1 MDTGDGKNQEQPLGE
16 NARDQFLF
24 EDDRIV
30 MSAPPLPAPPKKN
43 FFRRHPVWTGLGC
56 LLLLGLII
64 RALGALPALLPRQD
78 CFGVL
83 HVDGFMSSPDKVV
96 EWAQALQKDKAVKGV
111 LLAVNS
117 PGGAVVPAMEMYEAV
132 RELNER
138 KPVVAYMS
146 TVAASGG
153 YLVALGARRIVAN
166 PATVTGS
173 IGVKMELPNVLGLMH
188 KIGVSQT
195 SLASG
200 IFKDAGSPFQPLS
213 EEARA
218 YLMGVVDDMFAQF
231 REIVRE
237 RRKLT
242 PEELAVVSDGRVFTG
257 RQALAVRLVDA
268 TGSRRDALASLSA
281 MTGLSADAPL
291 LEGPEEEKEGFLRRL
306 IFSWLGLPPPGASPP
321 PGFFYAF

>member
-1 MDTGDGKNQEQPLGE
+1 MDAGDEKNQEQPLGE
-16 NARDQFLF
+16 GPRDQFLF
-24 EDDRIV
+24 EEGRIV
-30 MSAPPLPAPPKKN
+30 MADPLPPARSKKS

-56 LLLLGLII
+56 ILLLGVLIRI
-64 RALGALPALLPRQD
+64 LGAASALLPRQD

-83 HVDGFMSSPDKVV
+83 HVDGFMSSPEKVV
-96 EWAQALQKDKAVKGV
+96 DWARALQKDKAVKGV

-132 RELNER
+132 RELNGH

-166 PATVTGS
+166 PATITGS
-173 IGVKMELPNVLGLMH
+173 IGVKMEIPNVLGLMH

-200 IFKDAGSPFQPLS
+200 VFKDAGSPFQPLS

-218 YLMGVVDDMFAQF
+218 YLLGVVDDMFAQF

-242 PEELAVVSDGRVFTG
+242 PEEVAAVSDGRVFTG

-291 LEGPEEEKEGFLRRL
+291 LEGPTEEKEGILRRL
-306 IFSWLGLPPPGASPP
+306 VFSWLGLPPPGTYRS